1 VARVNGPEPDGPA
14 ASPRPAEASLAAL
27 IMVARF
33 HEVSADFDT
42 LSHRF
47 PADPGVPEATRLLR
61 VAKALGLKAGV
72 KRVAPDRLDKAVL
85 PALAE
90 MRDGGFI
97 VLAKV
102 DDDRVLVQDPVAG
115 RPEVL
120 PRTGFHNRWTGRLL
134 LVTSRA
140 SLAGKATSTANR
152 LGPVDV

>member
-1 VARVNGPEPDGPA
+1 MNGSEPDGPA
-14 ASPRPAEASLAAL
+14 HAEARPAEASLAAL

-42 LSHRF
+42 VSHRF
-47 PADPGVPEATRLLR
+47 PADASVPEGTRLLR

-72 KRVAPDRLDKAVL
+72 KRITPDRLDKAAL

-90 MRDGGFI
+90 MQDGGFI

-102 DDDRVLVQDPVAG
+102 DGDRVLVQDPAAG

-120 PRTGFHNRWTGRLL
+120 PRTEFHSRWTGRLL

-140 SLAGKATSTANR
+140 SLAGKARRSQVHQQNR
-152 LGPVDV
+152 